1 MRLAAGPEWSGEI
14 WQSALAALERKYSKP
29 VFEMWLKPM
38 RLVDHLYFVA
48 EHDDHHLARIW
59 ELVNAVRQSE

>member
-38 RLVDHLYFVA
+38 RATLDLHRHTRPPSPPPPPPPPPRPNPF
-48 EHDDHHLARIW
+48 
-59 ELVNAVRQSE
+59 